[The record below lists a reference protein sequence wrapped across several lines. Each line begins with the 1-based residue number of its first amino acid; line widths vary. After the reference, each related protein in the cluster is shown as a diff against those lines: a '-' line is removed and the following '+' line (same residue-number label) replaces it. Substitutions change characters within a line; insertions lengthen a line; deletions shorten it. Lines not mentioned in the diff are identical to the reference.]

1 MRRLISI
8 VFLCAL
14 CDSARDIFKR
24 TAMHPNEITGQIID
38 AAYKV
43 HTKLGP
49 GLLESVYEVALDYEL
64 KKRGLRSRRQVPIP
78 VEYEGIKFD
87 EGFRADL
94 LVEESVLVE
103 IKAVEKNHPVHA
115 RQLRTYLVLAKLP
128 VGLVLNFGLERI
140 KDGITR
146 IVNGLPE

>member
-1 MRRLISI
+1 MQ
-8 VFLCAL
+8 
-14 CDSARDIFKR
+14 
-24 TAMHPNEITGQIID
+24 PNEITGQIVD
-38 AAYKV
+38 AAYQV
-43 HTKLGP
+43 HIRMGP
-49 GLLESVYEVALDYEL
+49 GLLESVYEVVLDFEL

-115 RQLRTYLVLAKLP
+115 RQLRTHLFLAKLP